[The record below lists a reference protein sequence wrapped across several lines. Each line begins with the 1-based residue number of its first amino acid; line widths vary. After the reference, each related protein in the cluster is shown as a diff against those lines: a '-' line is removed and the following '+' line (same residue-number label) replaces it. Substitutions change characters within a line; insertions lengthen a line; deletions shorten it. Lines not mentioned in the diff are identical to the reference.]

1 MSTPAPS
8 DSLPTDAPSKDGVDE
23 AKFSPFAGCSIFII
37 AGAIAL
43 GMISFLIWSY
53 FQTRDM
59 VESFTDEK
67 SQAIQAADVSGKE
80 SEQVALK
87 SKLLGF
93 RHNIEAK
100 HKSEITLN
108 AEEMN
113 LAIATFNILKPHQGA
128 LSIDSIDT
136 DGIQA
141 TISFPTKS
149 RMRSDE
155 NRYINATLTIQPELV
170 DGAAFPRIT
179 AIKTNQQAEIPEQF
193 KQFISETLL
202 KPLYDDKEL
211 GPTFQ
216 SLSAVKIKDN
226 TLVLSTDP
234 EYQVEQSDPAEN
246 TELTIDR
253 LLKGFAVIAI
263 VFLALVTIII
273 ILSRRKTKQP

>member
-1 MSTPAPS
+1 MSTPDPS
-8 DSLPTDAPSKDGVDE
+8 DSLPTDAPSKDSIDE
-23 AKFSPFAGCSIFII
+23 GKFSPFAGCSIFII
-37 AGAIAL
+37 AGLIAL
-43 GMISFLIWSY
+43 GMISFLVWSY

-67 SQAIQAADVSGKE
+67 PQIIQVADVSGKE

-87 SKLLGF
+87 TKLVGF

-100 HKSEITLN
+100 HKSEIALD
-108 AEEMN
+108 ADEMN

-128 LSIDSIDT
+128 LHIKSIHT

-141 TISFPTKS
+141 AISFPTKS
-149 RMRSDE
+149 RMRSDA

-179 AIKTNQQAEIPEQF
+179 AIQTNREAEIPEQF

-211 GPTFQ
+211 GPIFQ
-216 SLSAVKIKDN
+216 GLSAVEIKDN
-226 TLVLSTDP
+226 TLVLTTDP
-234 EYQVEQSDPAEN
+234 EYQVAQSAPAE
-246 TELTIDR
+246 TTDLTIDR
-253 LLKGFAVIAI
+253 LLKGFAVIAVI
-263 VFLALVTIII
+263 FLALVTFII
-273 ILSRRKTKQP
+273 ILSRRKAKQP